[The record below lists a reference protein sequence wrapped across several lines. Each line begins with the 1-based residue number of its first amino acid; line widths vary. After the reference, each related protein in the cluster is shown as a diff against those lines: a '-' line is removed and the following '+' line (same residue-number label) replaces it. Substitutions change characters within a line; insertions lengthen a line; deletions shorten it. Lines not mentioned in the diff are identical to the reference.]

1 MSVLARAARECE
13 LRSVRWARA
22 LVVASIVAVG
32 LGTIARAASAQVNAE
47 TLKPNVLKPGWSGG
61 VDGSFALSR
70 GNIELLD
77 IGGAAKVQFQTLHP
91 ADRTPGPMRW
101 LSQRTFLTASGRFAE
116 RGGAPFVSQAFLF
129 GRWTAMWHPRVGHDL
144 FVQFQFNEFLRLRR
158 RSVIGAGLRVE
169 IVHEP
174 LFVLSAGAGYMLEY
188 ETIDVAPGASDSPT
202 ALAHRMAS
210 SLTARLRLFD
220 GGLLVQNTL
229 FFQPRFDAWDD
240 VRILNDLEIMAKVT
254 DLLAL
259 GTTISIL
266 YDSAPPTSIVPLDL
280 RMTSTVRLSF

>member
-1 MSVLARAARECE
+1 MRWAGAFIVVALLFVARASA
-13 LRSVRWARA
+13 
-22 LVVASIVAVG
+22 
-32 LGTIARAASAQVNAE
+32 AQVNAE
-47 TLKPNVLKPGWSGG
+47 TLKPSVLKPGWSGG
-61 VDGSFALSR
+61 VDGSFAVSR

-77 IGGAAKVQFQTLHP
+77 VGGAAKVQFQTLHP
-91 ADRTPGPMRW
+91 PGRAPGPMRW

-116 RGGAPFVSQAFLF
+116 RNGAPFVSQAFLF

-144 FVQFQFNEFLRLRR
+144 FVQYQFNEFLRLRR

-174 LFVLSAGAGYMLEY
+174 VFTLSAGAGYMLEV
-188 ETIDVAPGASDSPT
+188 EKIDVAPGASDAST
-202 ALAHRMAS
+202 AVAHRLAS
-210 SLTARLRLFD
+210 SITARLALFA
-220 GGLLVQNTL
+220 GGLLVQDTL

-240 VRILNDLEIMAKVT
+240 VRVLNDLEIMAKVT
-254 DLLAL
+254 DLLSL

-266 YDSAPPTSIVPLDL
+266 YDSAPPTAVVPTDL